1 MIRSAK
7 VKEHASRTAEYM
19 ALFRALESVRRPS
32 RIGLF
37 DDPFAYFFLRPA
49 LRGVVQLSRAPLL
62 GAAVPRVI
70 DLRWPGAR
78 SSGIART
85 RLIDDY
91 VRASLREEVDQ
102 VVILGAGFDCRAYRI
117 AGIETTRVFEVDH
130 PATLLQKKEGVRH
143 IFGALPN
150 HVVYVDV
157 DFNAQ
162 SLGHALRDA
171 GFDANEH
178 SFFIWEGVTN
188 YLTEQA
194 VDRTLSYVGGIPGSR
209 IVFTYVHRGV
219 LDGSATFG
227 GTRHVRNTLQRV
239 GETWT
244 FGLYPERLKTYLA
257 ERGLHL
263 TEDVGAT
270 EYRARYMGASAR
282 RMKGYEFYRVAF
294 AHSP

>member
-1 MIRSAK
+1 
-7 VKEHASRTAEYM
+7 VKEQSASRTAEYM
-19 ALFRALESVRRPS
+19 ALFRALESSRRPS
-32 RIGLF
+32 RTRLF

-49 LRGVVQLSRAPLL
+49 LRGVVQLSRTPLL
-62 GAAVPRVI
+62 GAGVPKLI

-91 VRASLREEVDQ
+91 VRASLCGSVDQ
-102 VVILGAGFDCRAYRI
+102 VIILGAGFDCRAYRI

-130 PATLLQKKEGVRH
+130 PATLSKKKDGVRR
-143 IFGALPN
+143 IFGALPK
-150 HVVYVDV
+150 HVIYVDV
-157 DFNAQ
+157 DFNTQ
-162 SLGHALRDA
+162 SLGQALQDS
-171 GFDANEH
+171 GFNATER

-194 VDRTLSYVGGIPGSR
+194 VDNTLSYTGGVPGSR
-209 IVFTYVHRGV
+209 IVFTYVHRGL
-219 LDGSATFG
+219 LDGSATFRR
-227 GTRHVRNTLQRV
+227 TRHVRNTLQRA

-244 FGLYPERLKTYLA
+244 FGLFPERLQAYLA
-257 ERGLHL
+257 ERGLDL
-263 TEDVGAT
+263 LEDVGAS

-294 AHSP
+294 ARSR

>member
-1 MIRSAK
+1 M
-7 VKEHASRTAEYM
+7 KEHNASRTAEYM
-19 ALFRALESVRRPS
+19 ALFRALESSRRPS
-32 RIGLF
+32 HVRLF

-49 LRGVVQLSRAPLL
+49 LQGVVQLSRTPLL
-62 GAAVPRVI
+62 GAAVPRLI

-91 VRASLREEVDQ
+91 VSASLRESVDQ

-117 AGIETTRVFEVDH
+117 VAIETTRVFEVDQ
-130 PATLLQKKEGVRH
+130 PATLSKKKERVKH
-143 IFGALPN
+143 IFGALPK

-157 DFNAQ
+157 DFNTQ
-162 SLGHALRDA
+162 SLGEALQDS
-171 GFDANEH
+171 GFNANLR

-188 YLTEQA
+188 YLTVHA
-194 VDRTLSYVGGIPGSR
+194 VDSTLSYIGGAPGSR

-227 GTRHVRNTLQRV
+227 GTRHVWSTLQRA

-244 FGLYPERLKTYLA
+244 FGLYPEHLQAYLA
-257 ERGLHL
+257 ERGLDL
-263 TEDVGAT
+263 MEDVGAS
-270 EYRARYMGASAR
+270 EYRARYMGASGR
-282 RMKGYEFYRVAF
+282 SMKGYEFYRVAF
-294 AHSP
+294 ARSR

>member
-1 MIRSAK
+1 MQQ
-7 VKEHASRTAEYM
+7 HNASRTAEYM
-19 ALFRALESVRRPS
+19 ALFRALESARGSPHTK
-32 RIGLF
+32 LF
-37 DDPFAYFFLRPA
+37 DDHFAYFFLRPA

-62 GAAVPRVI
+62 GAAVPKLI

-91 VRASLREEVDQ
+91 ASTSLRKGVDQ

-130 PATLLQKKEGVRH
+130 PATLSKKKEGVRR
-143 IFGALPN
+143 IFGALPK
-150 HVVYVDV
+150 HVVYVDI
-157 DFNAQ
+157 DFNTE
-162 SLGHALRDA
+162 SLGQALQDS
-171 GFDANEH
+171 GFNTAER

-188 YLTEQA
+188 YLTEEA
-194 VDRTLSYVGGIPGSR
+194 VDSTLSYIGRTPGSR
-209 IVFTYVHRGV
+209 IVFTYVHRAV

-227 GTRHVRNTLQRV
+227 GTRHVRNTLQRA

-244 FGLYPERLKTYLA
+244 FGLYPERLKAYLA
-257 ERGLHL
+257 QRGLDL
-263 TEDVGAT
+263 IEDVGAS
-270 EYRARYMGASAR
+270 EYRARYMGSSAA

-294 AHSP
+294 ACSR